1 MGTDINYIMKRLI
14 GVKELRAL
22 MEEPKPI
29 HEKADV
35 INKMAKKWMLTEVEI
50 AIKQIINK

>member
-1 MGTDINYIMKRLI
+1 MKRLI

-22 MEEPKPI
+22 MEKPMPI

-35 INKMAKKWMLTEVEI
+35 INSMAKKWMLTEVEV
-50 AIKQIINK
+50 AIKQIINR